1 MANRSNKQVGGVLAE
16 TETETEAKIGTTAD
30 KKEDSELDR
39 KITLATEGFTL
50 KFCESLLRDRSR
62 LSKENAL
69 VICDYVIAMKREIN
83 PRFNT
88 VKNAIQF
95 LSELS

>member
-1 MANRSNKQVGGVLAE
+1 MAKRSNIQAEEILA
-16 TETETEAKIGTTAD
+16 ETETEAKIGTTAD
-30 KKEDSELDR
+30 KKEKEDLELDR

-83 PRFNT
+83 PRLHTVNT
-88 VKNAIQF
+88 TIQF
-95 LSELS
+95 L

>member
-1 MANRSNKQVGGVLAE
+1 MAKRSNIQAEEILA
-16 TETETEAKIGTTAD
+16 ETETEAKIGTTED
-30 KKEDSELDR
+30 KKERLELDK

-83 PRFNT
+83 PRLNT
-88 VKNAIQF
+88 VNTTIQF
-95 LSELS
+95 L

>member
-1 MANRSNKQVGGVLAE
+1 MAKRSNIQAEEILA
-16 TETETEAKIGTTAD
+16 ETETEAKIGTTED
-30 KKEDSELDR
+30 KKEHIELDK

-83 PRFNT
+83 PRLHTVNT
-88 VKNAIQF
+88 TIQF
-95 LSELS
+95 L